1 MFVLVAI
8 NTKSINDYTFV
19 HFDDA
24 GEDFLAGLEQFNY
37 EPRGFLGSPWGPWA
51 LGLLVSPGAQ
61 EPRSSKTMNSN
72 FAPYQGRVNW
82 A

>member
-24 GEDFLAGLEQFNY
+24 GEDFLAGLEQFN
-37 EPRGFLGSPWGPWA
+37 WGP
-51 LGLLVSPGAQ
+51 GAPR
-61 EPRSSKTMNSN
+61 EPWSQG
-72 FAPYQGRVNW
+72 APDLQNHEF
-82 A
+82 

>member
-37 EPRGFLGSPWGPWA
+37 EPRGFLGSPWGP
-51 LGLLVSPGAQ
+51 GAPR
-61 EPRSSKTMNSN
+61 EPWSQG
-72 FAPYQGRVNW
+72 APDLQNHEF
-82 A
+82 